1 MGRIT
6 ELKHSRDEEV
16 REAELL
22 TSTKRKIRRPIN
34 LLIPLEIQEARI
46 SDDNEPTQ
54 VTPSPGKT
62 GENDVVNSRAHT
74 RPYNLR
80 QRTPKNTGE
89 NDVVNS
95 RAHARP
101 YNLRQRTPKNYA
113 QDVYTATMASTV
125 QGIKPK
131 WFLFHIMILSLIQ
144 VCSCRTTLC
153 GSVGCANKEYFTVR
167 QPYVAEASGVFD
179 KCANEIGITQ
189 IAPRYFHSVMFDKAL
204 SFENEK
210 PFQRYVEPFQRYV
223 ACDDY
228 AYPHIIDENA
238 RQFQKDRGCNITH
251 RILSTS
257 SLLTSADYLIR
268 WKLRVNEVGNLK
280 EQLRQAQRSLH
291 QLKCAIPILPDAD
304 VLYEKIVR
312 TCTDHYTHT
321 QAVTS
326 LKEKFRR
333 LRLSDKPS
341 EQRLSEIGSL
351 NLEIDYLTL
360 QFRFCRSQLFTLFSV
375 PPLLIALEKMTIQS
389 WETLMR
395 RPQET
400 SPNKPLVM
408 DLSTLENITS
418 DQLQALNSLR
428 FSLNDL
434 RAEAQNDAD
443 KEQLPFEGEL
453 RNELD
458 SMQQFNLDIQDAVRN
473 ALHGKAPAPVQD
485 AGEGTPKVRGEDEI
499 IRENEEF
506 IEGLIESESE
516 HDDHDDQ
523 VSADEDMGSDSAHD
537 DLSEA
542 EGSEEE
548 PEEPEQEEPEDLDE
562 DQRELED
569 EDDIPEDI
577 PRRENL
583 RRRAIQIENEIRSTE
598 QAIRN
603 FEEILRQYEQEPLCP
618 PRRFDHGRIVR
629 GNERYMKCA
638 FCEASGIHYS
648 DSCTAFR
655 DPLERRELIREARR
669 CWTCLERMCARGATC
684 KKSSDCFGQCKS
696 LTLLLERVF
705 AVQKVYNDPKDS
717 DFKGDKEQWNDY
729 NCDAKMMYFVCKKK
743 YIPEC

>member
-1 MGRIT
+1 M
-6 ELKHSRDEEV
+6 
-16 REAELL
+16 
-22 TSTKRKIRRPIN
+22 PI
-34 LLIPLEIQEARI
+34 E
-46 SDDNEPTQ
+46 
-54 VTPSPGKT
+54 
-62 GENDVVNSRAHT
+62 
-74 RPYNLR
+74 
-80 QRTPKNTGE
+80 
-89 NDVVNS
+89 
-95 RAHARP
+95 
-101 YNLRQRTPKNYA
+101 
-113 QDVYTATMASTV
+113 
-125 QGIKPK
+125 
-131 WFLFHIMILSLIQ
+131 
-144 VCSCRTTLC
+144 
-153 GSVGCANKEYFTVR
+153 
-167 QPYVAEASGVFD
+167 
-179 KCANEIGITQ
+179 
-189 IAPRYFHSVMFDKAL
+189 
-204 SFENEK
+204 
-210 PFQRYVEPFQRYV
+210 
-223 ACDDY
+223 
-228 AYPHIIDENA
+228 
-238 RQFQKDRGCNITH
+238 
-251 RILSTS
+251 
-257 SLLTSADYLIR
+257 
-268 WKLRVNEVGNLK
+268 RVNEVENLK

-326 LKEKFRR
+326 LEEKLRR

-375 PPLLIALEKMTIQS
+375 PPLLIALDKMTPQE

-408 DLSTLENITS
+408 DLNTLENITF

-428 FSLNDL
+428 FSLNDF

-443 KEQLPFEGEL
+443 KEQLPFEGEP
-453 RNELD
+453 RNRLD
-458 SMQQFNLDIQDAVRN
+458 SMQKFNLDIQDAVKN

-506 IEGLIESESE
+506 IEGLIESGSE

-523 VSADEDMGSDSAHD
+523 VSVDEDMGSDSAHD

-548 PEEPEQEEPEDLDE
+548 PEEVWQEEPDEPEQEEPEDE

-569 EDDIPEDI
+569 EDDIPEEF

-598 QAIRN
+598 QAIHN

-618 PRRFDHGRIVR
+618 PRRFDLGRIVR

-655 DPLERRELIREARR
+655 DPLERRELIREAGR

-684 KKSSDCFGQCKS
+684 RKYLTPCFYCRDRGHHSALCDFPDHSDYIR
-696 LTLLLERVF
+696 TRME
-705 AVQKVYNDPKDS
+705 
-717 DFKGDKEQWNDY
+717 
-729 NCDAKMMYFVCKKK
+729 DAKEGRRRSLNRLRDLQRERAYLGVDL
-743 YIPEC
+743 